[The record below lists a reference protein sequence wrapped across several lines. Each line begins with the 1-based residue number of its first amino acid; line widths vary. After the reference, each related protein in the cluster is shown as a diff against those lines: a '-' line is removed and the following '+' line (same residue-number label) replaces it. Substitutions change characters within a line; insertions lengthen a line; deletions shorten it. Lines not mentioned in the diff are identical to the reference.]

1 MKMFRFCPSCGS
13 KDILFDNIK
22 EFKCNSC
29 SFSYFHNVAAAAAAM
44 LEYDGKILFIRRQ
57 REPRK
62 GKLDLPGGF
71 IDPDESAEEGLNRE
85 LTEELGITL
94 DKMEYIGS
102 SQNTYE
108 YKGIIYNT
116 CDMLFYSKI
125 DTIPTQLDESEI
137 AAIELIDPY
146 KVSMDEIAFIS
157 SQKGLELFKK
167 SRSV

>member
-13 KDILFDNIK
+13 KGIFFDNIK

-71 IDPDESAEEGLNRE
+71 I
-85 LTEELGITL
+85 
-94 DKMEYIGS
+94 KME
-102 SQNTYE
+102 T
-108 YKGIIYNT
+108 
-116 CDMLFYSKI
+116 LFHINYYFSK
-125 DTIPTQLDESEI
+125 
-137 AAIELIDPY
+137 
-146 KVSMDEIAFIS
+146 
-157 SQKGLELFKK
+157 
-167 SRSV
+167 